1 MFSPAG
7 DRDNRDF
14 GYIAHTSLRGQQF
27 SWLQNSPTTELHLK
41 AQGKGRHFQSAGR
54 WDEIE
59 FKRSWD
65 LDQDPETYHWQ
76 TLDMLVEGAR
86 KGQASAQLGLINT
99 DSVESARLNWGVVRP
114 TETPLSGR
122 FYQTMTSRMDS
133 QRRWYV
139 TEGDIKYNFKYLSP
153 MVQYYKEDRSSDSA
167 SLYQAEQWQAGLEA
181 RLSQTTHLKVGRER
195 RRDVFGTQSEEIASS
210 WVLSATRVGDRG
222 TRFTTTLTYN
232 QKTSTAQNTD
242 LAYFMGDLA
251 YVHRKAG
258 QPWWVDVRS
267 RLDRTI
273 MEMKTV
279 IYDSVGRG
287 LGDFRYDADYDM
299 YVPDEAGAYRR
310 FLIPA
315 GELRPVNTMKSRFR
329 FHADLNRMKRPLNAV
344 ENWAQARLILQG
356 QVRGETSTYSLN
368 AYTNPALEDTSIG
381 NVYSRWSVDLA
392 FQSRN
397 GRPQYRL
404 RSERTESISREQ
416 LGGFP
421 QGGLIGEAL
430 AQRSVDL
437 ARTSSHDVSDY
448 EITLD
453 IKVGAQDK
461 VMESLTSFLRNHDI
475 SRRWAEGT
483 LAGGIGIRTI
493 LSLTVKLQQ
502 EVDQELDDIRI
513 RSVFQSMG
521 VQHSVGKRG
530 RLHFDLERITVSA
543 DQSGPLPYLLAD
555 GFPRGTSYRFRGNGQ
570 IHLSGN
576 LLLMLTAYSKKEVE
590 RQPFTSMKVELRTQ
604 F

>member
-1 MFSPAG
+1 
-7 DRDNRDF
+7 
-14 GYIAHTSLRGQQF
+14 
-27 SWLQNSPTTELHLK
+27 
-41 AQGKGRHFQSAGR
+41 
-54 WDEIE
+54 
-59 FKRSWD
+59 
-65 LDQDPETYHWQ
+65 
-76 TLDMLVEGAR
+76 
-86 KGQASAQLGLINT
+86 
-99 DSVESARLNWGVVRP
+99 
-114 TETPLSGR
+114 
-122 FYQTMTSRMDS
+122 MDS

-381 NVYSRWSVDLA
+381 NVYSRWSVYLA
-392 FQSRN
+392 FQYRN